1 MNTPKLNSPLNQ
13 NKSVLGKGL
22 ASLLPGSANASTPGQ
37 PAGGSNVF
45 LNSAPLGRP
54 NVDPN
59 EQPGMNRDRHMGI
72 SVIDINEI
80 KANEF
85 QPRRDFDET
94 ALQELAQSIRENG
107 LIQPLIVR
115 KNGENYE
122 LIAGERRLR
131 ASKIAGLKTVPIV
144 MRKSTDREALE
155 LAIVENIQRED
166 LNCVDEGLAYFQLMQ
181 EFQLS
186 QEELAKRMGKDRAT
200 IANALRILKLSDFIL
215 SQLKKGNLSRGH
227 AKALLSIEDV
237 SDREVL
243 AKEILEKNLSVRQ
256 TEKTAQDKKTAL
268 APKKP
273 EPKKSAKNLINPDLM
288 RLTQLLTRKYMTK
301 VEVKGDQAGEIQ
313 IHFSSP
319 EEMNRIVSVLLGDAR

>member
-1 MNTPKLNSPLNQ
+1 METPKQNNNLNQ

-22 ASLLPGSANASTPGQ
+22 ASLFPGSTSATSPNSMNSAS
-37 PAGGSNVF
+37 VI
-45 LNSAPLGRP
+45 LNSTPLGRP

-59 EQPGMNRDRHMGI
+59 EQPGLNRDRHMGI
-72 SVIDINEI
+72 SVIGVDEI

-85 QPRRDFDET
+85 QPRREFDET

-115 KNGENYE
+115 KNGEHYE

-131 ASKIAGLKTVPIV
+131 ASKIAGLKTVPVV

-186 QEELAKRMGKDRAT
+186 QEDLAKRMGKDRAT

-215 SQLKKGNLSRGH
+215 LQLKKGNLSRGH
-227 AKALLSIEDV
+227 AKALLSIEDT
-237 SDREVL
+237 SEREGL

-256 TEKTAQDKKTAL
+256 TEKTAQEKKAAT
-268 APKKP
+268 APKKQ
-273 EPKKSAKNLINPDLM
+273 ETKKSAGIGINPDTM

-301 VEVKGDQAGEIQ
+301 VEVKGEKSGEVK
-313 IHFSSP
+313 IHFSSL
-319 EEMNRIVSVLLGDAR
+319 EEMNRIVSLLLGDAR

>member
-1 MNTPKLNSPLNQ
+1 MQQ

-22 ASLLPGSANASTPGQ
+22 ASLLPGSANAAT
-37 PAGGSNVF
+37 
-45 LNSAPLGRP
+45 APQGRP
-54 NVDPN
+54 SVDSF
-59 EQPGMNRDRHMGI
+59 ESPGLNRDRHMGI
-72 SVIDINEI
+72 SLLPIDEI
-80 KANEF
+80 RANEF
-85 QPRRDFDET
+85 QPRREFDEI

-131 ASKIAGLKTVPIV
+131 ASKIAGLKSVPVV

-155 LAIVENIQRED
+155 IAIVENIQRED

-181 EFQLS
+181 EFKLS

-215 SQLKKGNLSRGH
+215 NQLKKGMLSRGH

-237 SDREVL
+237 SERETL

-256 TEKTAQDKKTAL
+256 TEKSAQDKKSAI
-268 APKKP
+268 ADPKKNILKTGSSGQSP
-273 EPKKSAKNLINPDLM
+273 EMM
-288 RLTQLLTRKYMTK
+288 RVTQLLTRKLMAK
-301 VEVKGDQAGEIQ
+301 VAIKGEKSGEIQ
-313 IHFSSP
+313 IHFSSK
-319 EEMNRIVSVLLGDAR
+319 EDMSRIVSALLGDTL

>member
-1 MNTPKLNSPLNQ
+1 MNMNQ

-22 ASLLPGSANASTPGQ
+22 ASLLPGS
-37 PAGGSNVF
+37 PATTATGSVI
-45 LNSAPLGRP
+45 LNSAPLGKP
-54 NVDPN
+54 MVDPN
-59 EQPGMNRDRHMGI
+59 EQPGLNRDRHLGI

-115 KNGENYE
+115 KNGEHYE

-131 ASKIAGLKTVPIV
+131 ASKIAGLKTVPVV
-144 MRKSTDREALE
+144 MRRSTDREALE

-215 SQLKKGNLSRGH
+215 LQLKKGNLSRGH
-227 AKALLSIEDV
+227 AKALLSVEDT
-237 SDREVL
+237 SERETL

-256 TEKTAQDKKTAL
+256 AEKSAQEKKVAA
-268 APKKP
+268 APKKTESKKAAPMGNP
-273 EPKKSAKNLINPDLM
+273 EHM
-288 RLTQLLTRKYMTK
+288 RLIQLLTRKYMAK
-301 VEVKGDQAGEIQ
+301 VEIKGDKAGEIQ

-319 EEMNRIVSVLLGDAR
+319 EEMNRIVSVLLGDTR